1 MFTLS
6 PHSVLLIGNFT
17 LALSG
22 VSCPCSP
29 KLCLS
34 SGILYGIKTWDLQR
48 VGEGVT
54 GWMSTVFSDGTS
66 FLLACMA
73 PSEHEASSGFQITFG
88 VLRYFTNLPIAL
100 PAYSC
105 HHFFP
110 QFLLTHKYSVWNP
123 GWEAPLLSEAIAAP
137 PPHPPSV
144 ENSKVTSF
152 SGEGTG
158 KAFLSAVLILHFV
171 AKSCC
176 LYGVLSSSGNYGYLL
191 FCILSQD
198 SPKTVSKR
206 VVLIKCQGIDIK

>member
-1 MFTLS
+1 MVFVFTLS

-137 PPHPPSV
+137 PPTPRQLRTQKLLPFLGKEQGKLSCLQ
-144 ENSKVTSF
+144 SSF
-152 SGEGTG
+152 
-158 KAFLSAVLILHFV
+158 FILLPRAVVSMESSPALGIMDIFSF
-171 AKSCC
+171 ASCH
-176 LYGVLSSSGNYGYLL
+176 
-191 FCILSQD
+191 
-198 SPKTVSKR
+198 KTLQR
-206 VVLIKCQGIDIK
+206 L

>member
-1 MFTLS
+1 MVFVFTLS

-34 SGILYGIKTWDLQR
+34 SGILYGIRTWDLQR

-73 PSEHEASSGFQITFG
+73 PSEPEASSGFQITFG
-88 VLRYFTNLPIAL
+88 VLRYFTNLPIVL

-105 HHFFP
+105 HHFLP

-123 GWEAPLLSEAIAAP
+123 GWEAPLLSEAIAVP
-137 PPHPPSV
+137 PPPI
-144 ENSKVTSF
+144 
-152 SGEGTG
+152 G
-158 KAFLSAVLILHFV
+158 
-171 AKSCC
+171 
-176 LYGVLSSSGNYGYLL
+176 
-191 FCILSQD
+191 
-198 SPKTVSKR
+198 
-206 VVLIKCQGIDIK
+206 